1 MTGQMELLFD
11 GPAYD
16 ADRDQARLT
25 GQCRR
30 VFVAMADQRWYTISE
45 LERMLPCDS
54 SNSITAQFRHLRKDR
69 FGAHTVN
76 RRHISNGLFEYQLI
90 PAEGF
95 DISSF
100 GGAESASASNGSSGV
115 GSAADRT
122 PERFQVTQTRRTQ

>member
-30 VFVAMADQRWYTISE
+30 VFAAMADQQWYTISE
-45 LERMLPCDS
+45 LERMLPGDS

-76 RRHISNGLFEYQLI
+76 RRYISNGLFEYQLI

-95 DISSF
+95 DILSF
-100 GGAESASASNGSSGV
+100 GGAERLVPATCLSV
-115 GSAADRT
+115 GSAATRT
-122 PERFQVTQTRRTQ
+122 PKEGEYGKQN

>member
-30 VFVAMADQRWYTISE
+30 VFAAMADQRWYTISE
-45 LERMLPCDS
+45 LERMLPGDS

-95 DISSF
+95 DITSF
-100 GGAESASASNGSSGV
+100 GGAGSASASNGSSGV
-115 GSAADRT
+115 GSAAART
-122 PERFQVTQTRRTQ
+122 PKEW

>member
-25 GQCRR
+25 GQCLR
-30 VFVAMADQRWYTISE
+30 VFAAMADQRWYTISE
-45 LERMLPCDS
+45 LERMLPGDS